1 VGKVLCKFVLQV
13 LCPPLQIVR
22 GQRRGTQFEA
32 ATSESSK
39 EEGPVFVLP
48 PFLLANLA
56 LKLLKQD
63 TELRALR
70 IRDEQRMYVHFAAT
84 YMNLIGGV

>member
-1 VGKVLCKFVLQV
+1 MGKMLSKLVLQV
-13 LCPPLQIVR
+13 ICPPLQIVR